1 MHCGER
7 TRAMVTTQCRPAPR
21 GRPSRHKRVTLVSA
35 PQLSRLQH
43 LPHLLVVCSRAQGA
57 DLVGR
62 QSRLPSALTL
72 PLTSP
77 LHLASGHRPRTW
89 SADDNACR
97 QPRPYPTTA
106 SRNPGSRRGPGQSAS
121 TPAGSRG
128 PRGSPGQPGRRQFQA
143 GSFAPCMQLHP
154 ARSRAGCP
162 PQPPAHL
169 RRSHTRFRV
178 ASQAREGGRARHH
191 CATEGPRGSPSAQST
206 G

>member
-1 MHCGER
+1 
-7 TRAMVTTQCRPAPR
+7 MVTTQCRPAPR